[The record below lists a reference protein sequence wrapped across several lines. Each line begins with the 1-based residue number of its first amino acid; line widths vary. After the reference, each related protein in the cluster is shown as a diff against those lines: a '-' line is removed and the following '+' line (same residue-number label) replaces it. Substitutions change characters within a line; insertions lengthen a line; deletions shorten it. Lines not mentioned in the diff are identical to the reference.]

1 MTMKRTISMALATCM
16 ALALA
21 VPAGA
26 ATDTLEGSN
35 KDALAEKVL
44 AAPVT
49 TTGVDQETASTTYT
63 IEFPSAEDIQA
74 VQNEAVISD
83 EARNA
88 MNTKAA
94 KDYVT
99 GLNLS
104 ESGWEC
110 IETACLE

>member
-83 EARNA
+83 EA
-88 MNTKAA
+88 
-94 KDYVT
+94 
-99 GLNLS
+99 
-104 ESGWEC
+104 
-110 IETACLE
+110 